1 MKSLELTKPIT
12 TESLLSEFE
21 SRFNMTM
28 DLTKFNEH
36 ELQDYANHV
45 RTKIHE
51 ITQNTHFGQELKDN
65 SYQKSQMMLDIINQA
80 ITERKLGEYGGD
92 TGNSILD
99 KATAPIKDKLSK
111 GQALSPEER
120 TAASKLMA
128 MKKMPKGTGT
138 MMGVKEVGEEQSEI
152 NEVPGAGLVKRGL
165 RSLGAKA
172 AGAIGMKG
180 TAAGLKGA
188 AQADKK
194 ARELYTQLRRYAG
207 QTGGDV
213 DALTVTDLQSF
224 LQKQGYKTDRT
235 PKGPA
240 GKVLNK
246 QQVDDILMKSVQDTF
261 RFQAPATA
269 KSQEKSTMQTDFMK
283 QFKQMASDPA
293 TKKKLMSILQGQ
305 TVPAE
310 SVTENPAMALGR
322 VAAKAAGSAAG
333 TTVANRAMNKLGMKE
348 GVEEQ
353 SELIL
358 AAKDMMD
365 KVTGYLEDL
374 ASMKTEGMLELA
386 DRIRDEMGAEKS
398 DAFLQKIQPAIEQAE
413 ATLTTTRQELDN
425 GVRILTGE
433 EVASEPMGA
442 DDTMDMDTDLD
453 SLDTD
458 MDDTETDEFGA
469 SDAEAG
475 GTEPEGR
482 EQRESKEVF
491 EASNR
496 LYSKLAGK

>member
-1 MKSLELTKPIT
+1 MNSLEFTKPLT
-12 TESLLSEFE
+12 TESLLKEFE

-28 DLTKFNEH
+28 DLSKFNEE

-65 SYQKSQMMLDIINQA
+65 NYQKSQMMLDVINQA
-80 ITERKLGEYGGD
+80 INERKLAEYGGSMSND
-92 TGNSILD
+92 PMTKVANTAISAKTKLD
-99 KATAPIKDKLSK
+99 K
-111 GQALSPEER
+111 GQALDQDEKKIV
-120 TAASKLMA
+120 SKIM
-128 MKKMPKGTGT
+128 T
-138 MMGVKEVGEEQSEI
+138 
-152 NEVPGAGLVKRGL
+152 
-165 RSLGAKA
+165 
-172 AGAIGMKG
+172 
-180 TAAGLKGA
+180 
-188 AQADKK
+188 
-194 ARELYTQLRRYAG
+194 
-207 QTGGDV
+207 
-213 DALTVTDLQSF
+213 
-224 LQKQGYKTDRT
+224 
-235 PKGPA
+235 
-240 GKVLNK
+240 
-246 QQVDDILMKSVQDTF
+246 
-261 RFQAPATA
+261 
-269 KSQEKSTMQTDFMK
+269 
-283 QFKQMASDPA
+283 
-293 TKKKLMSILQGQ
+293 
-305 TVPAE
+305 
-310 SVTENPAMALGR
+310 
-322 VAAKAAGSAAG
+322 
-333 TTVANRAMNKLGMKE
+333 KE

-365 KVTGYLEDL
+365 KVTSFLEDL

-433 EVASEPMGA
+433 EVASDPMGA
-442 DDTMDMDTDLD
+442 DDTMDMDNTDADLD
-453 SLDTD
+453 DLGTD
-458 MDDTETDEFGA
+458 DLESDEFGA

>member
-1 MKSLELTKPIT
+1 MNSLELTKPLT
-12 TESLLSEFE
+12 TESLLKEFE

-28 DLTKFNEH
+28 DLSKLSEE

-65 SYQKSQMMLDIINQA
+65 NYQKSQMMLDIINQEVA
-80 ITERKLGEYGGD
+80 QRKLGEYGGSMASD
-92 TGNSILD
+92 PEVKAGSTAISAKAKLD
-99 KATAPIKDKLSK
+99 K
-111 GQALSPEER
+111 GQTLSPNEKKQV
-120 TAASKLMA
+120 SKMLSTDE

-138 MMGVKEVGEEQSEI
+138 MMGV
-152 NEVPGAGLVKRGL
+152 
-165 RSLGAKA
+165 
-172 AGAIGMKG
+172 
-180 TAAGLKGA
+180 
-188 AQADKK
+188 
-194 ARELYTQLRRYAG
+194 
-207 QTGGDV
+207 
-213 DALTVTDLQSF
+213 
-224 LQKQGYKTDRT
+224 
-235 PKGPA
+235 
-240 GKVLNK
+240 
-246 QQVDDILMKSVQDTF
+246 
-261 RFQAPATA
+261 
-269 KSQEKSTMQTDFMK
+269 
-283 QFKQMASDPA
+283 
-293 TKKKLMSILQGQ
+293 
-305 TVPAE
+305 
-310 SVTENPAMALGR
+310 
-322 VAAKAAGSAAG
+322 
-333 TTVANRAMNKLGMKE
+333 KE

-386 DRIRDEMGAEKS
+386 DRIRDEMGADKA

-413 ATLTTTRQELDN
+413 SSLTTTRQELDN

-453 SLDTD
+453 SLDSEAGEED
-458 MDDTETDEFGA
+458 DEFGA

-491 EASNR
+491 ETSNR

>member
-1 MKSLELTKPIT
+1 MNSLELTKPLT
-12 TESLLSEFE
+12 TESLLKEFE

-28 DLTKFNEH
+28 DLSKLSEE

-65 SYQKSQMMLDIINQA
+65 NYQKSQMMLDIINQEVA
-80 ITERKLGEYGGD
+80 QRKLGEYGGSMASD
-92 TGNSILD
+92 PEVKAGSTAISAKAKLD
-99 KATAPIKDKLSK
+99 K
-111 GQALSPEER
+111 GQTLSPNEKKQV
-120 TAASKLMA
+120 SKMLSTDE

-138 MMGVKEVGEEQSEI
+138 MMGV
-152 NEVPGAGLVKRGL
+152 
-165 RSLGAKA
+165 
-172 AGAIGMKG
+172 
-180 TAAGLKGA
+180 
-188 AQADKK
+188 
-194 ARELYTQLRRYAG
+194 
-207 QTGGDV
+207 
-213 DALTVTDLQSF
+213 
-224 LQKQGYKTDRT
+224 
-235 PKGPA
+235 
-240 GKVLNK
+240 
-246 QQVDDILMKSVQDTF
+246 
-261 RFQAPATA
+261 
-269 KSQEKSTMQTDFMK
+269 
-283 QFKQMASDPA
+283 
-293 TKKKLMSILQGQ
+293 
-305 TVPAE
+305 
-310 SVTENPAMALGR
+310 
-322 VAAKAAGSAAG
+322 
-333 TTVANRAMNKLGMKE
+333 KE

-365 KVTGYLEDL
+365 KVTSFLEDL

-386 DRIRDEMGAEKS
+386 DRIRDEMGADKA

-413 ATLTTTRQELDN
+413 STLTTTRQELDN

-453 SLDTD
+453 SLDSEV
-458 MDDTETDEFGA
+458 DDTETDEFGA

-496 LYSKLAGK
+496 LFSKLAGK

>member
-1 MKSLELTKPIT
+1 MNSLELTKPLT
-12 TESLLSEFE
+12 TQSLLKEFE

-28 DLTKFNEH
+28 DLSKLSEE

-51 ITQNTHFGQELKDN
+51 ITQNTHFGQELKDSN
-65 SYQKSQMMLDIINQA
+65 YQKSQMMLDIINQEVA
-80 ITERKLGEYGGD
+80 QRKLGEYGG
-92 TGNSILD
+92 GM
-99 KATAPIKDKLSK
+99 ATDPEVK
-111 GQALSPEER
+111 G
-120 TAASKLMA
+120 
-128 MKKMPKGTGT
+128 
-138 MMGVKEVGEEQSEI
+138 
-152 NEVPGAGLVKRGL
+152 
-165 RSLGAKA
+165 
-172 AGAIGMKG
+172 
-180 TAAGLKGA
+180 
-188 AQADKK
+188 
-194 ARELYTQLRRYAG
+194 
-207 QTGGDV
+207 
-213 DALTVTDLQSF
+213 
-224 LQKQGYKTDRT
+224 
-235 PKGPA
+235 
-240 GKVLNK
+240 
-246 QQVDDILMKSVQDTF
+246 
-261 RFQAPATA
+261 
-269 KSQEKSTMQTDFMK
+269 
-283 QFKQMASDPA
+283 
-293 TKKKLMSILQGQ
+293 
-305 TVPAE
+305 
-310 SVTENPAMALGR
+310 
-322 VAAKAAGSAAG
+322 G
-333 TTVANRAMNKLGMKE
+333 TTAISAKTKLDRGQSLNQDEKKQVSKMLQRE

-386 DRIRDEMGAEKS
+386 DRIRDEMGADKA

-453 SLDTD
+453 SLDSEAGEED
-458 MDDTETDEFGA
+458 DEFGA

-496 LYSKLAGK
+496 LYGKLAGK

>member
-1 MKSLELTKPIT
+1 MKSLELTKPLT
-12 TESLLSEFE
+12 TESLLKEFE

-28 DLTKFNEH
+28 DLSKFNEVD
-36 ELQDYANHV
+36 LQDVANHV

-51 ITQNTHFGQELKDN
+51 ITQNTHFGQELKNDG
-65 SYQKSQMMLDIINQA
+65 YQKNQMMLDIINQE
-80 ITERKLGEYGGD
+80 ISQRKLAEYGGES
-92 TGNSILD
+92 NPVLD
-99 KATAPIKDKLSK
+99 KASAPIKDKLKK
-111 GQALSPEER
+111 GQALSPDER
-120 TAASKLMA
+120 EAASKLLD
-128 MKKMPKGTGT
+128 
-138 MMGVKEVGEEQSEI
+138 GEADL
-152 NEVPGAGLVKRGL
+152 NEVPGAGLIKRGL
-165 RSLGAKA
+165 KSLGAKA
-172 AGAIGMKG
+172 AGAVGMSG
-180 TAAGLKGA
+180 TAAGLKGSL
-188 AQADKK
+188 QADKK

-213 DALTVTDLQSF
+213 DALTVSDLQSF
-224 LQKQGYKTDRT
+224 LQKQGYKTDRM

-240 GKVLNK
+240 GKTLNK
-246 QQVDDILMKSVQDTF
+246 KQVDDILMRSVQDTF
-261 RFQAPATA
+261 RFQSPAKPQA
-269 KSQEKSTMQTDFMK
+269 KPTMQTDFIK

-310 SVTENPAMALGR
+310 SVNENPLMALGR

-333 TTVANRAMNKLGMKE
+333 TTAVNRIADKLGASKMNKDKMIKKE

-365 KVTGYLEDL
+365 KVTSFLEDL

-433 EVASEPMGA
+433 EVASDPMGA
-442 DDTMDMDTDLD
+442 DDTMDMDTTDADLD
-453 SLDTD
+453 DSGV
-458 MDDTETDEFGA
+458 DDLETDEFGA

-496 LYSKLAGK
+496 LYGKLAGK